1 MPNVGLLGP
10 QGAPNRCFERHIST
24 ALRGPPLGLSG
35 IGMSPQLEKS
45 TPSILFFY
53 CRRSSSR
60 GVFFFCRRLS
70 SQNKFSVFAPA
81 LLPRSVASRPLWPPP
96 TPTPASFPVCPPTS
110 FPSRQPNA
118 YLPSPPHLIDPQ
130 ERKKMVGSLLAKA
143 RALKHLAQGSSK
155 NVGRPGKG
163 ASTGTSTSSGAS
175 LSIDIV
181 EHIEYE
187 PHRSSVALMPWM
199 LLSSHQQWKR
209 GILSLSEI
217 QKWEHMLLSLGRM
230 ISG

>member
-10 QGAPNRCFERHIST
+10 QGAPNRCFERYIST

-35 IGMSPQLEKS
+35 IGVSPQLEKS
-45 TPSILFFY
+45 IPSILFFIVVVVQVTV
-53 CRRSSSR
+53 C
-60 GVFFFCRRLS
+60 FFCRRLS
-70 SQNKFSVFAPA
+70 SRNNFFVFAPA

-96 TPTPASFPVCPPTS
+96 TPTPASFPVRPPTS

-163 ASTGTSTSSGAS
+163 SSTETSTSSRAS
-175 LSIDIV
+175 PSIDIV
-181 EHIEYE
+181 EHIECE

-209 GILSLSEI
+209 GILSLS
-217 QKWEHMLLSLGRM
+217 LSL
-230 ISG
+230 